1 MLKQIDYGALE
12 ILRQTFPAAST
23 AKAAQPGPMS
33 TASMM
38 NHSDAGFV
46 STESDTR
53 RLGNGVAPP
62 VPVVKQRN
70 IASCACRGASKCPLI
85 PELISSALN
94 RLRTRPQSDSDED
107 SHFDPSPPASP
118 TNRSD
123 GNNLARNDVPSVQ
136 PRSDRPDTS
145 THGSPAPNGE
155 DLTEDQDLD
164 EELLFQ
170 DADLAK
176 FHEFTAKWTEIFS
189 LEHSWNE
196 SSNLCV
202 QFATES
208 RELAQSLNRSKIPST
223 NIKTNPAPTVPR
235 PPPCRPP

>member
-1 MLKQIDYGALE
+1 
-12 ILRQTFPAAST
+12 
-23 AKAAQPGPMS
+23 MS

-70 IASCACRGASKCPLI
+70 IASRACRGASKHPLI
-85 PELISSALN
+85 PELISLAMN

-107 SHFDPSPPASP
+107 SHFDPSSPASP

-123 GNNLARNDVPSVQ
+123 GNDLARNDVPSVQ

-145 THGSPAPNGE
+145 THGSPAPNGK
-155 DLTEDQDLD
+155 DLTEDQDSD

-176 FHEFTAKWTEIFS
+176 VHEFRAKWIEIFS

-196 SSNLCV
+196 FSNLCV
-202 QFATES
+202 
-208 RELAQSLNRSKIPST
+208 LNRSKIPST
-223 NIKTNPAPTVPR
+223 NVKTNPAPTVPR
-235 PPPCRPP
+235 LPPRRPP